1 MGVRAGGEGV
11 PPVRGG
17 DSVEENGIGCGAHLL
32 VPSVS
37 AGVTSRHRFPVNVPV
52 PQAEPSQPDRVG
64 AQLQFQRC
72 TPGASWPVRSTY
84 STYDPGYACGWASV
98 PLSPPSSST
107 RLLKPRRNARSCDTN
122 SIVPS
127 KFLSAPSSISLVA
140 RSRWFVGSSSTR
152 KFGGFSSMRAITR
165 RVFSPPQSD
174 RIFLSVSSPEN

>member
-1 MGVRAGGEGV
+1 MGVRAGWEGV

-17 DSVEENGIGCGAHLL
+17 DSVEENGIGCEAHLL

-84 STYDPGYACGWASV
+84 STYDPGYTCGWASV

-107 RLLKPRRNARSCDTN
+107 RLLKPPRNARSCDTN

-127 KFLSAPSSISLVA
+127 KSSSAPSSISFVA

-152 KFGGFSSMRAITR
+152 KFGGVCSMRACTNR
-165 RVFSPPQSD
+165 GLSPPEIP
-174 RIFLSVSSPEN
+174 RLLLSISFP